1 MKTLFATL
9 SILLPAAFHAAA
21 QPAINPGG
29 VVNAASYIRSG
40 FPNSGIAQG
49 SLFVV
54 FGRDLGPA
62 ELRTA
67 PGLPK
72 PTSLAGTSVRVSAG
86 GTTVDAFLYYTSSS
100 QVAAILPSNTPL
112 GEGTVTVTYNNV
124 ASPPASI
131 RVVRSAPGIFTRNQ
145 VGHGQAILQ
154 NVVSPT
160 AWPLNEATE
169 AAQPGQAA
177 VLWGTGLGPVAADDA
192 GAPPVGNVS
201 AEVEVLVGNR
211 PVRPFYYGRSGSFPG
226 VDQINFLVPAG
237 VEGCRVPVAV
247 RVDGVIG
254 NYASMAIASSGK
266 TCSDPASLPAADME
280 RLREKQDGKVA
291 WIFLN
296 RLSGTLGSVSV
307 RQDEGTAEI
316 VRGNLAGMLA
326 NGALAGQGSAP
337 ALGTCTVYTLP
348 EPGASL
354 VLEPE
359 QPDYRQP
366 LDAGPALRVIGPQ
379 GQKYLFRGLNGGY
392 EAILGGGMPPQVLPE
407 YLLPGSYSVDNG
419 SGGTGLGPFQAR
431 LNLPPPLTWTN
442 EAQINDVPRT
452 ADLTVTWSGGDPDRE
467 FVLIAG
473 VSVNTVSKAQASFLC
488 RERVTAGRFVV
499 PATVLSSLPASSE
512 WTGAGAPPVLAVGS
526 QPLAENTTFSAP
538 GLDLGLFYYLNARV
552 KVVHYRDGSLA
563 WPGTAWNRV
572 ESLEK
577 AGWSRERLNI
587 ARAFSEYIGSTAVMI
602 VEGGL
607 VVDQW
612 GETAARYSLHSAV
625 KSLLSALYGTPV
637 QEGRIRLDKTL
648 ADLGIDDDPPSLT
661 PEEKQ
666 ATVRHLLQA
675 RSGVYHV
682 PLGESPVMAA
692 ARPPRGSHP
701 PGTFWYYNNWDF
713 NALGTIFERE
723 TKTGIF
729 REIKRRIA
737 DPLQMEDFRLED
749 GWFVYG
755 LQSIHPAYTLRMT
768 ARDMARFGLLFLR
781 QGEWRGQQI
790 VPKEWIRESTASY
803 SDTGEDGGYG
813 YMWWVAVNGRHFPG
827 MTVDEGTY
835 SARGAYGQY
844 IVIIPKRD
852 LVVVHRVNSDV
863 STREVGTSEFGRLL
877 RMILEAK
884 APGAAEDH
892 RAS

>member
-1 MKTLFATL
+1 MKTLSAAL
-9 SILLPAAFHAAA
+9 SILLLAALDAGA
-21 QPAINPGG
+21 QPVINPGG

-62 ELRTA
+62 ELRKFA
-67 PGLPK
+67 DLPK
-72 PTSLAGTSVRVSAG
+72 PTSLGGTSVRVSAG

-124 ASPPASI
+124 ASSPVSI

-154 NVVSPT
+154 DVVSPT
-160 AWPLNEATE
+160 AWPLNQVTE
-169 AAQPGQAA
+169 AARPGQTAI
-177 VLWGTGLGPVAADDA
+177 LWGTGLGPIATDDA

-201 AEVEVLVGNR
+201 ADVEVLVGNQ
-211 PVRPFYYGRSGSFPG
+211 PVRPLYYGRSGSFPG
-226 VDQINFLVPAG
+226 IDQINFMVPAG

-247 RVDGVIG
+247 KVDGVIG
-254 NYASMAIASSGK
+254 NYATMAIAASGK
-266 TCSDPASLPAADME
+266 TCSDPVSLPASDIE

-291 WIFLN
+291 WILLN
-296 RLSGTLGSVSV
+296 RLSATLGSASV
-307 RQDEGTAEI
+307 RQDEGIAEI
-316 VRGNLAGMLA
+316 ARGNLATMLV
-326 NGALAGQGSAP
+326 NGALAGQGSGP
-337 ALGTCTVYTLP
+337 ALGTCMVYTLP
-348 EPGASL
+348 EPGTSL

-366 LDAGPALRVIGPQ
+366 LDAGPALRVNGPH

-407 YLLPGSYSVDNG
+407 YLVPGSYSVDNG
-419 SGGTGLGPFQAR
+419 SGGTGLGPFQAT

-442 EAQINDVPRT
+442 EAQISDVPRT

-473 VSVNTVSKAQASFLC
+473 VSVNTISKAQASFMC

-512 WTGAGAPPVLAVGS
+512 WTGAGVPSVLAVGT
-526 QPLAENTTFSAP
+526 QPLAAGATFTAP
-538 GLDLGLFYYLNARV
+538 GLDLGVFYYLNARV
-552 KVVHYRDGSLA
+552 KVVNYRDGGLA
-563 WPGTAWNRV
+563 WLSTAWNRL

-577 AGWSRERLNI
+577 AGWSPEWLNL
-587 ARAFSEYIGSTAVMI
+587 ARAFPKY
-602 VEGGL
+602 
-607 VVDQW
+607 
-612 GETAARYSLHSAV
+612 
-625 KSLLSALYGTPV
+625 KSLLSALCGTPV
-637 QEGRIRLDKTL
+637 QEGRIRQDRTM
-648 ADLGIDDDPPSLT
+648 ADLGIDDYPPSLT

-666 ATVRHLLQA
+666 ATVRQLLQA

-682 PLGESPVMAA
+682 PLGASPAMAP
-692 ARPPRGSHP
+692 ARPLRGSHP

-713 NALGTIFERE
+713 NALGTIFEQE
-723 TKTGIF
+723 TRAGIF
-729 REIKRRIA
+729 REMKRRI
-737 DPLQMEDFRLED
+737 
-749 GWFVYG
+749 
-755 LQSIHPAYTLRMT
+755 T
-768 ARDMARFGLLFLR
+768 
-781 QGEWRGQQI
+781 
-790 VPKEWIRESTASY
+790 
-803 SDTGEDGGYG
+803 SDSGEDGGYG
-813 YMWWVAVNGRHFPG
+813 YMWWVAADGRHFYG

-835 SARGAYGQY
+835 SAHGAHGQY
-844 IVIIPKRD
+844 LVIIPRRD
-852 LVVVHRVNSDV
+852 LVVVHGVNSDMT
-863 STREVGTSEFGRLL
+863 SREVVPSQSGRLL

-884 APGAAEDH
+884 ATAAAEAH
-892 RAS
+892 GAS